1 MISRPATAPCGDG
14 REEGRGTS
22 SGVTAGG
29 DPESSSAAAQPA
41 AHPEQM
47 LARIGQLTRL
57 LHDNLRELGYDR
69 QIETAASSIP
79 DARDRLTY
87 IATLTEQAA
96 QRALNAIET
105 ARPIQQA
112 LAAEATR
119 LNAQWES
126 VLRREAGVDDFRAL
140 LSATRDFLASVSAR
154 SEATNAQL
162 LEILMAQDFQDLT
175 GQVIKKITEIIQM
188 VETQLLALLVESLPP
203 ARRSEEANL
212 LLNGPVIQAAGRSD
226 VVTSQAQVDDL
237 LESLGF

>member
-1 MISRPATAPCGDG
+1 VISRPATAPCGDG